1 MSLIRIKETAG
12 PITLIDLR
20 EHPDKKNDLIKKGFN
35 LDKGMVID
43 LDGRLIGGHEAVN
56 HLALLSTPST
66 LFNKINKWIMSIG
79 FLAAFLYPILR
90 AGRWLVLFA
99 MGRTQIMPEEQGAQA
114 RATIFG
120 LLFSLFSIFHF
131 FNYTLKY
138 GRLPPDWDLVLLLIS
153 AIFLFFKPQSSR
165 LLFLLML
172 TSTISAI
179 AQAPINSNHTI
190 VRNFAILGY
199 WFAFIYTALRG
210 RSWTQIFTN
219 FTVAGQGTLF
229 VMYFWGVF
237 HKINSDFLNPD
248 TSCAVSL
255 WHKMPTPLN
264 LIRFDAMYYLA
275 IYGTFIIE
283 TILVLM
289 LLSKRWRHIGIICGI
304 CFHILLAL
312 SGYAMYITF
321 TTLAIA
327 LHCLFLNE
335 EAALNIQNSTLMK
348 FITDR
353 KRHPVYIGAA
363 LILVFLVILMALT
376 RQYSIVTILMLP
388 ILLPF
393 CFVIMRHGSSQQRLT
408 PTENRASANVI
419 GGMATALFFANCA
432 MPYFGLKT
440 AQAVNMFSN
449 LRLEAGVSNHLVM
462 KNVPK
467 PFKYLE
473 DVAKVT
479 EVTPRNI
486 IATYDVNER
495 AEVYYDLLA
504 FVSDTP
510 GAVVSYTRNG
520 KAYKNMTADTLSEDI
535 ETILHPKWFRKWFHF
550 RPVRLTE
557 PRICG

>member
-1 MSLIRIKETAG
+1 
-12 PITLIDLR
+12 
-20 EHPDKKNDLIKKGFN
+20 
-35 LDKGMVID
+35 
-43 LDGRLIGGHEAVN
+43 
-56 HLALLSTPST
+56 
-66 LFNKINKWIMSIG
+66 MSIG

-255 WHKMPTPLN
+255 
-264 LIRFDAMYYLA
+264 
-275 IYGTFIIE
+275 
-283 TILVLM
+283 
-289 LLSKRWRHIGIICGI
+289 
-304 CFHILLAL
+304 
-312 SGYAMYITF
+312 
-321 TTLAIA
+321 
-327 LHCLFLNE
+327 
-335 EAALNIQNSTLMK
+335 
-348 FITDR
+348 
-353 KRHPVYIGAA
+353 
-363 LILVFLVILMALT
+363 
-376 RQYSIVTILMLP
+376 
-388 ILLPF
+388 
-393 CFVIMRHGSSQQRLT
+393 
-408 PTENRASANVI
+408 
-419 GGMATALFFANCA
+419 
-432 MPYFGLKT
+432 
-440 AQAVNMFSN
+440 
-449 LRLEAGVSNHLVM
+449 
-462 KNVPK
+462 
-467 PFKYLE
+467 
-473 DVAKVT
+473 
-479 EVTPRNI
+479 
-486 IATYDVNER
+486 
-495 AEVYYDLLA
+495 
-504 FVSDTP
+504 
-510 GAVVSYTRNG
+510 
-520 KAYKNMTADTLSEDI
+520 
-535 ETILHPKWFRKWFHF
+535 
-550 RPVRLTE
+550 
-557 PRICG
+557 